1 MMAGPNDDG
10 LKVSTFFIFLL
21 SNAGYSPG
29 RDRQV
34 TTSILW
40 LQFYMKVGI
49 FIGIAA
55 SNASTAD
62 KLLIA
67 LESIRIKVIP
77 VDHS

>member
-1 MMAGPNDDG
+1 
-10 LKVSTFFIFLL
+10 
-21 SNAGYSPG
+21 
-29 RDRQV
+29 
-34 TTSILW
+34 
-40 LQFYMKVGI
+40 MKVGI
-49 FIGIAA
+49 FVGIAA